1 MIPTVERFLVIDIET
16 SPLPWESFDEAQQ
29 AYLLSRA
36 ETPEEQEERRKQMA
50 LAPLTGFVVCIGLYL
65 VERTTDGHSERKRVC
80 LMNDQS
86 DAERPSAMDD
96 LTNGGK
102 LYCYSERAILRD
114 FWTFLQSDECR
125 GAHYI
130 TFNGRMFDFPFL
142 MLRSAV
148 LGVRPS
154 ENLLRGTR
162 YSYEHHTDLL
172 DEFTFYMPQS
182 IGATRRYNLDF
193 LTKSFGIVSPKSHGV
208 DGSNVAALYAEQ
220 RYREIAE
227 YCLADVVATWE
238 LYQVWERYLKF

>member
-1 MIPTVERFLVIDIET
+1 MEKFLVIDIET
-16 SPLPWESFDEAQQ
+16 SPLEWESFDEMQQ
-29 AYLLSRA
+29 AYLLARA
-36 ETPEEQEERRKQMA
+36 ETPLEQEERKKQMA

-65 VERTTDGHSERKRVC
+65 VERDKQSVVERKRIC
-80 LMNDQS
+80 LMNDRS
-86 DAERPSAMDD
+86 DADRRGDAIE
-96 LTNGGK
+96 LTSGGK
-102 LYCYSERAILRD
+102 LYTYSERAILRD
-114 FWTFLQSDECR
+114 FWNYLRTDECK

-193 LTKSFGIVSPKSHGV
+193 LTKAFGIISPKSHGV
-208 DGSNVAALYAEQ
+208 DGTKVAALYAEGE
-220 RYREIAE
+220 YATIAE
-227 YCLADVVATWE
+227 YCLADVVATWQ

>member
-1 MIPTVERFLVIDIET
+1 MEKFLVIDIET
-16 SPLPWESFDEAQQ
+16 SPLPWESFDETQQ
-29 AYLLSRA
+29 QYLLAHA
-36 ETPEEQEERRKQMA
+36 ETSEEQEERKRQMA

-65 VERTTDGHSERKRVC
+65 VERQETEIHERKLVC

-86 DAERPSAMDD
+86 HVQKPDGYKELSR
-96 LTNGGK
+96 GGK
-102 LYCYSERAILRD
+102 LYLYSERAILQD
-114 FWTFLQSDECR
+114 LWNFLRTEECR

-162 YSYEHHTDLL
+162 YTYEHHTDLL

-193 LTKSFGIVSPKSHGV
+193 LTKAFGITSPKSHGV
-208 DGSNVAALYAEQ
+208 DGTKVAQLYAEGH
-220 RYREIAE
+220 YDVVAE
-227 YCLADVVATWE
+227 YCMADVVATWE
-238 LYQVWERYLKF
+238 LYQVWERYLKFS

>member
-1 MIPTVERFLVIDIET
+1 MEKFLVIDIET
-16 SPLPWESFDEAQQ
+16 SPLPWESFDQVQQ
-29 AYLLSRA
+29 AYLLARA
-36 ETPEEQEERRKQMA
+36 ETPEEQEERKKQMA
-50 LAPLTGFVVCIGLYL
+50 LAPLTGFIVCIGLYL
-65 VERTTDGHSERKRVC
+65 VERVDDTVSERKRVC
-80 LMNDQS
+80 LLNDRS
-86 DAERPSAMDD
+86 DAETPGNVVD
-96 LTNGGK
+96 LSDGSK

-114 FWTFLQSDECR
+114 FWTFLRNEDSR

-172 DEFTFYMPQS
+172 DEFTFYMPQTV
-182 IGATRRYNLDF
+182 GATRRYNLDF
-193 LTKSFGIVSPKSHGV
+193 LTKAFGIQSPKSHGV
-208 DGSNVAALYAEQ
+208 DGTKVAALYAEQ
-220 RYREIAE
+220 RYTEIAE
-227 YCLADVVATWE
+227 YCLADVVATWK

>member
-1 MIPTVERFLVIDIET
+1 MEKFLVIDIET
-16 SPLPWESFDEAQQ
+16 SPLEWESFDEAQQ
-29 AYLLSRA
+29 AYLLARA
-36 ETPEEQEERRKQMA
+36 ETPEEQEERKKQMA

-65 VERTTDGHSERKRVC
+65 VEREGETVTERKRVC
-80 LMNDQS
+80 LMNDRS
-86 DAERPSAMDD
+86 DAERPGETTE
-96 LTNGGK
+96 LEHGGK
-102 LYCYSERAILRD
+102 LYVYSERAILRD
-114 FWTFLQSDECR
+114 FWNYLRTDECR

-162 YSYEHHTDLL
+162 YSYDHHTDLL

-182 IGATRRYNLDF
+182 VGATRRYNLDF
-193 LTKSFGIVSPKSHGV
+193 LTKAFGIESPKSHGV
-208 DGSNVAALYAEQ
+208 DGTKVAALYAAGE
-220 RYREIAE
+220 YKTIAE
-227 YCLADVVATWE
+227 YCLADVVATWH